1 MNESSDPVVRSVVT
15 KMNALVPPQ
24 GPEHSDHAV
33 SDHGGHKV
41 GTLLM
46 LFGVGLLT
54 ILAIGLAFSLLGAV
68 FSIAFGV
75 ASFLLLKVAPVV
87 FLGWVVLKLIDR
99 RRARA
104 SIPAADRAWLE
115 GGR

>member
-1 MNESSDPVVRSVVT
+1 M
-15 KMNALVPPQ
+15 
-24 GPEHSDHAV
+24 
-33 SDHGGHKV
+33 
-41 GTLLM
+41 GTLLT
-46 LFGVGLLT
+46 LFAVGLLT

-99 RRARA
+99 RKARA
-104 SIPAADRAWLE
+104 SISAADRAWLE
-115 GGR
+115 GGS

>member
-24 GPEHSDHAV
+24 GPEHSDLAV
-33 SDHGGHKV
+33 SP
-41 GTLLM
+41 
-46 LFGVGLLT
+46 
-54 ILAIGLAFSLLGAV
+54 LGAV

-104 SIPAADRAWLE
+104 SISAADRAWLE